1 MKRKVLLFIFLLAI
15 LALLIYFR
23 PIQLP
28 NLSSITGFFS
38 KIISSQKPTY
48 FQLYVDSIKEGQTFQ
63 LLNTTFSVNG
73 ICTTPISIGKV
84 SIQTTSMPC
93 KIDLYSPNGVMKVYG
108 KNIYVEATSPLIKIN
123 GFEYITN
130 EKISFQ
136 ISVSSL
142 FSSVFSQNIIIKDF
156 KGRFEKL
163 SDSGIS
169 MIVNFPPCYSI
180 EILDFSGSFLM
191 SNQTILLGNGRV
203 SYWCE
208 NVKNKV

>member
-1 MKRKVLLFIFLLAI
+1 MKWKVLLFIFLLAI

-123 GFEYITN
+123 GFEYITS

-191 SNQTILLGNGRV
+191 SNQTIILGNGRV

>member
-1 MKRKVLLFIFLLAI
+1 MKGKVLLFIFLLAI

>member
-1 MKRKVLLFIFLLAI
+1 MKLKVLLFIFLLAI
-15 LALLIYFR
+15 LAWLIYFR

-28 NLSSITGFFS
+28 NLPSITGFFS
-38 KIISSQKPTY
+38 QIISSQKPTY
-48 FQLYVDSIKEGQTFQ
+48 FQLYVDSIKEEQTFQ

-73 ICTTPISIGKV
+73 TCITPISIGKV

-93 KIDLYSPNGVMKVYG
+93 KIDLYSPNGNMKVYG
-108 KNIYVEATSPLIKIN
+108 KGIYVEATSPLIKIN
-123 GFEYITN
+123 GLEYITN

-142 FSSVFSQNIIIKDF
+142 FSNVFSQSLIIKDF

-163 SDSGIS
+163 SDGGIS
-169 MIVNFPPCYSI
+169 TIVNFPPCYSI
-180 EILDFSGSFLM
+180 EILDFTGSLLM

-208 NVKNKV
+208 NVKIKV

>member
-1 MKRKVLLFIFLLAI
+1 
-15 LALLIYFR
+15 
-23 PIQLP
+23 
-28 NLSSITGFFS
+28 
-38 KIISSQKPTY
+38 
-48 FQLYVDSIKEGQTFQ
+48 
-63 LLNTTFSVNG
+63 
-73 ICTTPISIGKV
+73 
-84 SIQTTSMPC
+84 MPC

>member
-1 MKRKVLLFIFLLAI
+1 MKWKVLLFIFLLAI